1 VVSCSILLRG
11 TCCIMM
17 AEKEAKVA
25 ALQRRQN
32 GSTLV
37 SHTTNDLST
46 YNMVIV
52 TVLKLLAPKEP
63 WKTRRFSL
71 NICWK
76 VAKSSRMYNV
86 TTYVDSIASSNYCI
100 STAYVNSPITVLN
113 NY

>member
-1 VVSCSILLRG
+1 MASCSILLRG

-52 TVLKLLAPKEP
+52 TVLKLLALKEP

-71 NICWK
+71 NIFNF
-76 VAKSSRMYNV
+76 VGRSRRTLV
-86 TTYVDSIASSNYCI
+86 CI
-100 STAYVNSPITVLN
+100 M
-113 NY
+113 